1 MSSSSSFATA
11 IPRVSAGARIVVGA
25 RRAAPVG
32 RPPHAAPVGTSGRV
46 GEEEERNLATPG
58 VRQWWRRRG
67 APALTRAARGYESA
81 STSTSTSK
89 STDDADRAKPPPK
102 KDYRRNR
109 RPKAGGGAGA
119 KPRYNRPPLHDP
131 SSSADAG
138 ADEDSHAQRPSGGD
152 RPKWLSHQHTRTPGQ
167 QPQQRRGRGAGGFPY
182 RGPDNDGHKTKMNA
196 NNRHHGGMR
205 PGERIVKAM
214 EALPRAS
221 VAGIASAEGED
232 VARAL
237 RSPETYGRA
246 YPAADVDAYDE
257 SNPSTKPSRDN
268 TAGKNTAGKN
278 TAGELAA
285 GFSADEHDD
294 GAFGHVPAADVRGD
308 SVVSDS
314 DSDESSSSVVGYRSV
329 DEAVT
334 KPDGVRVRFSAPTL
348 NFAIKELGERGN
360 FERAHALYLWMGM
373 QKEERYAPN
382 RYTLVALFGAAS
394 ERGHAKIVTKVWRQR
409 LLFDPDVI
417 NSEVAS
423 AAITALGRCENWPAA
438 YQVWKDVAAIGEPRN
453 MFVYTA
459 ALTVLRESQRWEE
472 AGDVFRA
479 MRDEPG
485 VSPDA
490 ITAGLTLAAFD
501 AARRWREANALAKRL
516 VDVYRVSMDEHLCH
530 QVITIAGR
538 AEDMAHARTQFDRM
552 LKSPGLVVT
561 TYSYNCLLGGY
572 ARNGDWD
579 GAADVARE
587 LKAAHLNADSY
598 TYTHLVS
605 AAERA
610 GRYDAADAVWSE
622 MLESPN
628 PSVRRPSTVMCGA
641 YVHCLGCQGRWLEA
655 REIVNEMRHRWNVSR
670 NAAVYNALLG
680 ALVRADEVETA
691 LEVFEEMQTED
702 GVLPTEISFT
712 LLVRACQECGMVNKA
727 RELSNVRDSLA
738 EAGALENDFSKYDSH
753 AGGSAQEVGRLAA
766 GLPPV

>member
-1 MSSSSSFATA
+1 MSSSSSSSFAAA
-11 IPRVSAGARIVVGA
+11 IPRVSACARIVAGA

-32 RPPHAAPVGTSGRV
+32 RPPRAAPVGTSGRG

-58 VRQWWRRRG
+58 VRAWWRRRG

-109 RPKAGGGAGA
+109 RPKAAGGAAA

-138 ADEDSHAQRPSGGD
+138 ADEDSHTPRPPGGD
-152 RPKWLSHQHTRTPGQ
+152 RPKWLSHQHTVTPGQ
-167 QPQQRRGRGAGGFPY
+167 QPQQRRGRGAGAGGFPH
-182 RGPDNDGHKTKMNA
+182 RTGPDNDGHKGKMNA

-246 YPAADVDAYDE
+246 YPAANVDAYVE
-257 SNPSTKPSRDN
+257 SN
-268 TAGKNTAGKN
+268 TAGKNTAG
-278 TAGELAA
+278 TL
-285 GFSADEHDD
+285 ADERADD
-294 GAFGHVPAADVRGD
+294 AFGHVPAADVHRD
-308 SVVSDS
+308 SG
-314 DSDESSSSVVGYRSV
+314 SDESSSSSVGYRSV

-334 KPDGVRVRFSAPTL
+334 KPDGVKVRFSAPTL

-373 QKEERYAPN
+373 QKDERYVPN

-438 YQVWKDVAAIGEPRN
+438 YQVWKDTASIGEPRN

-485 VSPDA
+485 VNPDA

-501 AARRWREANALAKRL
+501 GARRWREANALAKRL
-516 VDVYRVSMDEHLCH
+516 VDVYGVAMDEHLCH

-538 AEDMAHARTQFDRM
+538 AEDMAHARTQFNRM
-552 LKSPGLVVT
+552 LESPGLVVT

-579 GAADVARE
+579 GASDVARE

-610 GRYDAADAVWSE
+610 GRYDAADDVWSE
-622 MLESPN
+622 MLRSPN
-628 PSVRRPSTVMCGA
+628 RAVRRPSTVMCGA
-641 YVHCLGCQGRWLEA
+641 YVHCLGCQGRWMEA
-655 REIVNEMRHRWNVSR
+655 REIVNEMRGRWNVSR

-702 GVLPTEISFT
+702 GVLPTEISFM

-753 AGGSAQEVGRLAA
+753 AGSSAQEVGRLAA

>member
-1 MSSSSSFATA
+1 
-11 IPRVSAGARIVVGA
+11 
-25 RRAAPVG
+25 
-32 RPPHAAPVGTSGRV
+32 
-46 GEEEERNLATPG
+46 
-58 VRQWWRRRG
+58 
-67 APALTRAARGYESA
+67 
-81 STSTSTSK
+81 
-89 STDDADRAKPPPK
+89 
-102 KDYRRNR
+102 
-109 RPKAGGGAGA
+109 
-119 KPRYNRPPLHDP
+119 
-131 SSSADAG
+131 
-138 ADEDSHAQRPSGGD
+138 
-152 RPKWLSHQHTRTPGQ
+152 
-167 QPQQRRGRGAGGFPY
+167 
-182 RGPDNDGHKTKMNA
+182 
-196 NNRHHGGMR
+196 MR

-246 YPAADVDAYDE
+246 YPAADVDAYEE
-257 SNPSTKPSRDN
+257 SNPSTNPSRD
-268 TAGKNTAGKN
+268 TAGGKNLGAGDTNKNTA
-278 TAGELAA
+278 AGLSAA
-285 GFSADEHDD
+285 DD
-294 GAFGHVPAADVRGD
+294 DAFGRVPAADDRDSVGD
-308 SVVSDS
+308 ST
-314 DSDESSSSVVGYRSV
+314 DESSYGEYGSSVNPGYRSV

-334 KPDGVRVRFSAPTL
+334 KPNGVAVRFSAPTL

-373 QKEERYAPN
+373 QKDERYAPN

-409 LLFDPDVI
+409 LLFDPAGLI

-438 YQVWKDVAAIGEPRN
+438 YQVWKDLASIGEPRN

-459 ALTVLRESQRWEE
+459 ILTVLRESQRWEE

-485 VSPDA
+485 VVPDA
-490 ITAGLTLAAFD
+490 ITAGLCLAAYD
-501 AARRWREANALAKRL
+501 GARRWREANALAKRL
-516 VDVYRVSMDEHLCH
+516 VDVYNVSADERLCH
-530 QVITIAGR
+530 QVIVIAGR
-538 AEDMAHARTQFDRM
+538 AEDMAHARVQFNRM
-552 LKSPGLVVT
+552 LNSPGLVVT

-579 GAADVARE
+579 GASEVLKA

-628 PSVRRPSTVMCGA
+628 PSIRRPSTVMCGA
-641 YVHCLGCQGRWLEA
+641 YVHCLGCQGRWMEA
-655 REIVNEMRHRWNVSR
+655 REIVSDMRHRWNVNR

-691 LEVFEEMQTED
+691 LEVFDEMQSED
-702 GVLPTEISFT
+702 GVLPTEISFM

-753 AGGSAQEVGRLAA
+753 AGANAQEVGRLAA

>member
-1 MSSSSSFATA
+1 MSLSSSSFAAA
-11 IPRVSAGARIVVGA
+11 IPRVSACTRIVAGA

-32 RPPHAAPVGTSGRV
+32 TSGRG

-109 RPKAGGGAGA
+109 RPKAGGAAA

-138 ADEDSHAQRPSGGD
+138 ADEDQDSHARRPPSMRD

-167 QPQQRRGRGAGGFPY
+167 QPQQRREKIEKIGGFPH
-182 RGPDNDGHKTKMNA
+182 RGPNNDDKTKMNA
-196 NNRHHGGMR
+196 NEHRRHGGMR

-221 VAGIASAEGED
+221 VAGIASEEGED

-246 YPAADVDAYDE
+246 YPAANVDAYVE
-257 SNPSTKPSRDN
+257 SN
-268 TAGKNTAGKN
+268 TAGKNTAG
-278 TAGELAA
+278 TL
-285 GFSADEHDD
+285 ADERADD
-294 GAFGHVPAADVRGD
+294 AFGHVPAADVHRD
-308 SVVSDS
+308 SG
-314 DSDESSSSVVGYRSV
+314 SDESSSSSVGYRSV

-334 KPDGVRVRFSAPTL
+334 KPDGVKVRFSAPTL

-373 QKEERYAPN
+373 QKDERYVPN

-485 VSPDA
+485 ISPDA

-501 AARRWREANALAKRL
+501 GARRWREANALAKRL

-538 AEDMAHARTQFDRM
+538 AEDMAHARTQF
-552 LKSPGLVVT
+552 SQLVGPPRERGWT
-561 TYSYNCLLGGY
+561 WSI
-572 ARNGDWD
+572 
-579 GAADVARE
+579 VAR
-587 LKAAHLNADSY
+587 S
-598 TYTHLVS
+598 
-605 AAERA
+605 
-610 GRYDAADAVWSE
+610 GR
-622 MLESPN
+622 
-628 PSVRRPSTVMCGA
+628 
-641 YVHCLGCQGRWLEA
+641 
-655 REIVNEMRHRWNVSR
+655 
-670 NAAVYNALLG
+670 
-680 ALVRADEVETA
+680 
-691 LEVFEEMQTED
+691 
-702 GVLPTEISFT
+702 
-712 LLVRACQECGMVNKA
+712 
-727 RELSNVRDSLA
+727 
-738 EAGALENDFSKYDSH
+738 
-753 AGGSAQEVGRLAA
+753 
-766 GLPPV
+766 

>member
-1 MSSSSSFATA
+1 MSSLVYA
-11 IPRVSAGARIVVGA
+11 IPRATAGARVVGGA
-25 RRAAPVG
+25 RRKQPERRPARVSALGDG
-32 RPPHAAPVGTSGRV
+32 RKGGDSVVTLPNGRRS
-46 GEEEERNLATPG
+46 ERTP
-58 VRQWWRRRG
+58 
-67 APALTRAARGYESA
+67 LTASRAVSCRAARGYESA

-89 STDDADRAKPPPK
+89 TPTDDAERVKPPPK

-109 RPKAGGGAGA
+109 RPKAGA

-131 SSSADAG
+131 SSSTSTSTSGD
-138 ADEDSHAQRPSGGD
+138 DSKPGGEHREGGG

-167 QPQQRRGRGAGGFPY
+167 QPQQRR
-182 RGPDNDGHKTKMNA
+182 DGHHGGHAPKHKMNA

-221 VAGIASAEGED
+221 VAGIASQEGED
-232 VARAL
+232 VTLAL
-237 RSPETYGRA
+237 QSPETYGVTM
-246 YPAADVDAYDE
+246 AADVDAYHA
-257 SNPSTKPSRDN
+257 NTKTD
-268 TAGKNTAGKN
+268 KNTAVRSHDSVDLEP
-278 TAGELAA
+278 TDELE
-285 GFSADEHDD
+285 FI
-294 GAFGHVPAADVRGD
+294 PAADDRD
-308 SVVSDS
+308 NKHATL
-314 DSDESSSSVVGYRSV
+314 ESSSGYRSV

-334 KPDGVRVRFSAPTL
+334 MPDGKRVKFSAPTL

-373 QKEERYAPN
+373 QKDDKYVPN

-409 LLFDPDVI
+409 LLFDPSVI

-438 YQVWKDVAAIGEPRN
+438 YQVWKDCASIGEPRN

-459 ALTVLRESQRWEE
+459 ALTVLRESRRWEE

-485 VSPDA
+485 VRPDA

-501 AARRWREANALAKRL
+501 GARRWREANALAKRL
-516 VDVYRVSMDEHLCH
+516 VDVYKIEVDEHLSH

-538 AEDMAHARTQFDRM
+538 AEDMSHARAQFDRM
-552 LKSPGLVVT
+552 RSSPGLVLT

-579 GAADVARE
+579 GASEVAKE
-587 LKAAHLNADSY
+587 LKLAHMNADSY
-598 TYTHLVS
+598 TFTHLVS

-610 GRYDAADAVWSE
+610 GRYDAADEVWSE
-622 MLESPN
+622 MLSSPN
-628 PSVRRPSTVMCGA
+628 PRVRRPSTVMCGA
-641 YVHCLGCQGRWLEA
+641 YVHCLGCQGRWMEA
-655 REIVNEMRHRWNVSR
+655 REIVREMRDRWNTPR

-691 LEVFEEMQTED
+691 LECFEEMQTED
-702 GVLPTEISFT
+702 GVLPTEISFM
-712 LLVRACQECGMVNKA
+712 LLVRACQECGMVNRA
-727 RELSNVRDSLA
+727 RELSGVRDSLA
-738 EAGALENDFSKYDSH
+738 ETGALENDFSKYDSH
-753 AGGSAQEVGRLAA
+753 TSREQEVGRLAA
-766 GLPPV
+766 GLPPEVR

>member
-1 MSSSSSFATA
+1 MSSSSSFAA
-11 IPRVSAGARIVVGA
+11 AHPRVSAGACIVAGA
-25 RRAAPVG
+25 RRAAAVS
-32 RPPHAAPVGTSGRV
+32 RPPRAAPVGTSGRG
-46 GEEEERNLATPG
+46 GEEEERNLAATTG
-58 VRQWWRRRG
+58 VRRWWRRRG

-109 RPKAGGGAGA
+109 RPKAGGAAA

-138 ADEDSHAQRPSGGD
+138 ADEDQDSHARRPPSMRD

-167 QPQQRRGRGAGGFPY
+167 QPQQRREKIEKIGFPH
-182 RGPDNDGHKTKMNA
+182 RGPNNDDKTKMNA
-196 NNRHHGGMR
+196 NEHRRHGGMR

-232 VARAL
+232 VVRAL

-246 YPAADVDAYDE
+246 YPAANVDAYEE
-257 SNPSTKPSRDN
+257 STNPSTNPSRD
-268 TAGKNTAGKN
+268 TAGKNRAGDKN
-278 TAGELAA
+278 AAA
-285 GFSADEHDD
+285 GLSADDD
-294 GAFGHVPAADVRGD
+294 DAFGHVPAADDRD
-308 SVVSDS
+308 SVEDS
-314 DSDESSSSVVGYRSV
+314 VKDESSSPGVGYRSV

-334 KPDGVRVRFSAPTL
+334 KPNGVAVRFSAPTL

-373 QKEERYAPN
+373 QKDERYVPN

-438 YQVWKDVAAIGEPRN
+438 YQVWKDLASIGEPRN

-459 ALTVLRESQRWEE
+459 ILTVLRESQRWEE

-485 VSPDA
+485 VVPDA

-501 AARRWREANALAKRL
+501 GARRWREANALAKRL
-516 VDVYRVSMDEHLCH
+516 VDVYKVAADERLCH
-530 QVITIAGR
+530 QVIVIAGR
-538 AEDMAHARTQFDRM
+538 AEDMAHARAQFNRM
-552 LKSPGLVVT
+552 LASPGLVVT

-579 GAADVARE
+579 GASEVARE

-610 GRYDAADAVWSE
+610 GRYAEADAVWSE
-622 MLESPN
+622 MLKSPN
-628 PSVRRPSTVMCGA
+628 PSIRRPSTVMCGA

-655 REIVNEMRHRWNVSR
+655 REIVNDMRHRWNVNR

-691 LEVFEEMQTED
+691 LEVFDEMQTED
-702 GVLPTEISFT
+702 GVLPTEISFM

-753 AGGSAQEVGRLAA
+753 SGGANAQEVGRLAA